1 MPTDDEMKFQ
11 TGASNFGEDWTL
23 EGEEAALHILLV
35 RKRRDPEMQGALAE
49 ALGRTLNGVDWKID
63 GMASN
68 LDEFRTANE
77 NSLGLNVTEV
87 KLLADYRRDPAK
99 VAERCRLSYE
109 RLVAGESP
117 AALSAERRRAQ
128 QEASTCGSC
137 FTEFAADG
145 SCMCM

>member
-1 MPTDDEMKFQ
+1 
-11 TGASNFGEDWTL
+11 
-23 EGEEAALHILLV
+23 
-35 RKRRDPEMQGALAE
+35 MQRALAE

-77 NSLGLNVTEV
+77 NPLGLNVTEV
-87 KLLADYRRDPAK
+87 KLLADYLRDPVK

-117 AALSAERRRAQ
+117 AALTAERRRARQ
-128 QEASTCGSC
+128 DARTCDSC